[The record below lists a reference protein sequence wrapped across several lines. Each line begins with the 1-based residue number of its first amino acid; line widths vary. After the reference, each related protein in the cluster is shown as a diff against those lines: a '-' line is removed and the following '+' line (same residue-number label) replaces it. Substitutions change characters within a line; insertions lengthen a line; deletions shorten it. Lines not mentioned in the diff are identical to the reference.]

1 MVPATTQPTVVIAPK
16 FFNGNGS
23 DNSTSDVPSNPE
35 PVAYDN
41 LNQQPS
47 IVVKDSVSKAVPNVS
62 EEKSIEPD
70 FSNLV
75 IKKVD
80 KIDFNKNELNI
91 YQRDI
96 FSKMSSISSRII
108 SIHKSRQT
116 ILSQLQRQGYDV
128 EDYVNFSMNEIDS
141 MLSNSQLD
149 MLLTNKTNNTKI
161 YIKYYFTIKQN
172 SKQIKKEVL
181 DNVIEDL
188 FVIEEILTKKDTL
201 IVIIDDEPND
211 SILSRIKYLYDHD
224 GIFVIIHNI
233 HRLQFNI
240 LEHTLVPNMKI
251 LNDKEEEEFMKK
263 YQINNKSQ
271 LSEISRFD
279 PQAFSGRSQT
289 RKYLSY
295 SKTEYNCFNY

>member
-1 MVPATTQPTVVIAPK
+1 
-16 FFNGNGS
+16 
-23 DNSTSDVPSNPE
+23 
-35 PVAYDN
+35 
-41 LNQQPS
+41 
-47 IVVKDSVSKAVPNVS
+47 
-62 EEKSIEPD
+62 
-70 FSNLV
+70 
-75 IKKVD
+75 
-80 KIDFNKNELNI
+80 
-91 YQRDI
+91 
-96 FSKMSSISSRII
+96 MSSISSRII

-116 ILSQLQRQGYDV
+116 ILSQMQRQGYDV
-128 EDYVNFSMNEIDS
+128 EDYINFSMNEIDS

-149 MLLTNKTNNTKI
+149 MLLTNPTNNTKI

-188 FVIEEILTKKDTL
+188 FVIEEVLTKKDTL

-233 HRLQFNI
+233 NRLQFNI

-251 LNDKEEEEFMKK
+251 LDNKEEEEFMKK
-263 YQINNKSQ
+263 YQINDKSQ

-279 PQAFSGRSQT
+279 PQALVVGLRPGNICHIQRPSITALTTDFYRV
-289 RKYLSY
+289 
-295 SKTEYNCFNY
+295 CV